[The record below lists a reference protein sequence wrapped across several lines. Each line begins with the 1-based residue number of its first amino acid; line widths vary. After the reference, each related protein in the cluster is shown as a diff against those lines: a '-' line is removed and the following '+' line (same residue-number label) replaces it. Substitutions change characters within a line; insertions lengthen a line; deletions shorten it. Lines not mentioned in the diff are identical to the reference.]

1 MKISEVQN
9 KKILFSCLN
18 WGMGHVS
25 RSIGLIHS
33 LIKQNNT
40 VIIAGESDQLKI
52 FKTYFTEIQ
61 TIELA
66 GYPFEFEENKSFQQA
81 IWKQKSKLRKFM
93 NYEKKWVN
101 EKVSEYAIDLVLSD
115 HRYGFR
121 SRKCISI
128 FITHQIHLPLIGI
141 YSFFQLF
148 HSFWMK
154 QFNAVWIIDDTED
167 KLAGKLSSSPN
178 LKHFEYIGWFSRFQ
192 LNAESTSSQKKDISI
207 LVLSG
212 PNVHLDYLYQNFLL
226 HANNQNQQIVIGK
239 PSALALLPKHDHVSY
254 LESSNWLELDM
265 VLTEATEIFSFFGY
279 STLMDAK
286 FLSADFYLIPCPGQW
301 EQEYLSSIHPKVVN
315 KQ

>member
-1 MKISEVQN
+1 
-9 KKILFSCLN
+9 
-18 WGMGHVS
+18 
-25 RSIGLIHS
+25 
-33 LIKQNNT
+33 
-40 VIIAGESDQLKI
+40 
-52 FKTYFTEIQ
+52 
-61 TIELA
+61 
-66 GYPFEFEENKSFQQA
+66 
-81 IWKQKSKLRKFM
+81 M

-101 EKVSEYAIDLVLSD
+101 EKVSEYEIDLVLSD

-121 SRKCISI
+121 SSYCNSI
-128 FITHQIHLPLIGI
+128 FITHQIHLPLKGI
-141 YSFFQLF
+141 YSLFQLF

-154 QFNAVWIIDDTED
+154 QFNAVWLIDVAED

-192 LNAESTSSQKKDISI
+192 LNTESTISQKKDISV

-212 PNVHLDYLYQNFLL
+212 PNVHLDSLHQNFLL
-226 HANNQNQQIVIGK
+226 HANNQNQQLVIGK

-254 LESSNWLELDM
+254 LESSNWLELDF
-265 VLTEATEIFSFFGY
+265 VLIQATEIFSFFGY